1 MTDRMMT
8 LAAIEHLCLRALVAA
23 GASEANATAVARSTM
38 LAERDG
44 IRSHGLHYVPIYAEH
59 IRCGKVDGMARPVV
73 SQPRPGAVVVDA
85 ATGFAHPAID
95 SGWERFI
102 AATRENGVAV
112 MTVFNSY
119 NCGVL
124 GHHAERIAEAGLLG
138 LCTTH
143 APASIA
149 PPGGRVPVIGT
160 NPFALGVPG
169 DMGGAALV
177 LDQSAS
183 VVAKSEI
190 LLRSREGRPIEPGW
204 ALDAEGAPTLDPA
217 AALKGSM
224 LPAGGHKGFG
234 AGLLVEILA
243 SCLSGA
249 VLSKDASPFSGT
261 AGGPPKTGQ
270 CFIAFDPSAFSAGFS
285 QQVANLLGAITSQE
299 GARLPGGRRQAA
311 RQRTERDGVPADPAL
326 IERIEALSR

>member
-1 MTDRMMT
+1 MTDRIMT
-8 LAAIEHLCLRALVAA
+8 LAAVEQVCLRALIAA
-23 GASEANATAVARSTM
+23 GASEDNAAPVARSTT

-44 IRSHGLHYVPIYAEH
+44 IRSHGLLYVPIYAEH
-59 IRCGKVDGMARPVV
+59 VRCGKVDGTARPAV
-73 SQPRPGAVVVDA
+73 SQPRPGAIVVDA

-95 SGWERFI
+95 AGWSRFMT
-102 AATRENGVAV
+102 AARQNGVAA

-160 NPFALGVPG
+160 NPFALGVPDG
-169 DMGGAALV
+169 AGGATLV

-204 ALDAEGAPTLDPA
+204 ALDADGASTLDPA

-249 VLSKDASPFSGT
+249 VLSKEASPFSGT
-261 AGGPPKTGQ
+261 VGGPPRTGQ
-270 CFIAFDPSAFSAGFS
+270 CFIAFDPSAFSGGFS
-285 QQVANLLGAITSQE
+285 RQVSNLVEAIAVQD

-311 RQRTERDGVPADPAL
+311 RQRTERDGVSVDAAL
-326 IERIEALSR
+326 IARIEAIHG

>member
-1 MTDRMMT
+1 MTERMMT
-8 LAAIEHLCLRALVAA
+8 LAAVEQLCLRSLTAA
-23 GASEANATAVARSTM
+23 GASEDNAAAVARSTM

-44 IRSHGLHYVPIYAEH
+44 IRSHGLLYVPIYAEH
-59 IRCGKVDGMARPVV
+59 VRCGKVDGKARPIV

-95 SGWERFI
+95 AGWDRFVAAARQNGI
-102 AATRENGVAV
+102 AA

-160 NPFALGVPG
+160 NPFALGVPDG
-169 DMGGAALV
+169 VGGVALV

-183 VVAKSEI
+183 KVAKSEI

-204 ALDAEGAPTLDPA
+204 AIDEHGVATLDPA

-234 AGLLVEILA
+234 VGLLVEILA

-261 AGGPPKTGQ
+261 AGGPPRTGQ
-270 CFIAFDPSAFSAGFS
+270 CFIAFDTSAFSTAFS
-285 QQVANLLGAITSQE
+285 HQVASLLGAIAAQAN
-299 GARLPGGRRQAA
+299 ARLPGGGRQAA
-311 RQRTERDGVPADPAL
+311 RRRTEREGVLVDTDLVGRIDAL
-326 IERIEALSR
+326 CR